1 MKEKLMKLKSLVA
14 ATLLLTT
21 WMMSTAARADSV
33 LYDGSGFVVGT
44 QSFVQSFDLSTPGTL
59 TVTLT
64 NVAWPEQLASL
75 NMLLGTANGAMG
87 PEMSAGTSSF
97 NVKAGDV
104 FAQWFGTAQG
114 PLDAGV
120 FSMKIDFTP
129 AGQSVVP
136 LPTSLALLA
145 SGLALLAWYR
155 RRAGAPLLA

>member
-1 MKEKLMKLKSLVA
+1 
-14 ATLLLTT
+14 
-21 WMMSTAARADSV
+21 
-33 LYDGSGFVVGT
+33 
-44 QSFVQSFDLSTPGTL
+44 
-59 TVTLT
+59 
-64 NVAWPEQLASL
+64 
-75 NMLLGTANGAMG
+75 MLLGTANGAMG